1 VKSIVIR
8 ETRDRPARTFERF
21 VVVQRAVRTPNARV
35 RVGVRVGAS
44 GVTGGD
50 GSTTAFDDDV
60 RVARRSRRRRAGAN
74 DRSMDR
80 MLALALAFKLNG
92 WSDASNGARDRTR

>member
-1 VKSIVIR
+1 VKRANVQR
-8 ETRDRPARTFERF
+8 ERSN
-21 VVVQRAVRTPNARV
+21 VVVQRDVRTPNARV

-50 GSTTAFDDDV
+50 GSTTAFDDDG
-60 RVARRSRRRRAGAN
+60 RAFERSRRSRRRRAGAN
-74 DRSMDR
+74 DGSMDSR